1 MDRETKLDKD
11 LENLIRSLE
20 AEEVEDKIPEYQVWL
35 IGLDETDSMI
45 TDDLGASYTDPK
57 EAIKQAE
64 LYTIALGDYVIKLN
78 PDVRKYEVVV
88 ETVLNFDDYEEN
100 IATLYSKT
108 IEM

>member
-11 LENLIRSLE
+11 LENLIQSLE
-20 AEEVEDKIPEYQVWL
+20 AEEIEDKIPEYQVWL

-45 TDDLGASYTDPK
+45 TDDLVASYTDPN
-57 EAIKQAE
+57 EAIRQAE
-64 LYTIALGDYVIKLN
+64 LYTVALGDYVIKLN
-78 PDVRKYEVVV
+78 PDVKKYEVVV

>member
-20 AEEVEDKIPEYQVWL
+20 KEEVDDKIPEYQVWL

-45 TDDLGASYTDPK
+45 TDDLVASYTDPK
-57 EAIKQAE
+57 EAIRQAE
-64 LYTIALGDYVIKLN
+64 LYTAAFDKYVVNVN

-88 ETVLNFDDYEEN
+88 ETVLNFEDYEEN
-100 IATLYSKT
+100 IATLYSET
-108 IEM
+108 IKL